1 MLIVLESTIKS
12 TKQKKMVY
20 KERLYLFCSSL
31 KLFGSTAWKGHVKK
45 WLVIND
51 VLQKSRK
58 RSYSFS
64 THRIKQWHIPKTKW
78 CKLWCI
84 QQISLSSN
92 HEGNGAIM
100 PVCDFPPLARMKK
113 SNELRRQMFL
123 LVSLWN
129 GCLYHSRGALLIVR
143 YSTNSPNSLKKLN
156 KIKHWVAFNPT
167 VL

>member
-1 MLIVLESTIKS
+1 MIVLESTIKS

-31 KLFGSTAWKGHVKK
+31 KMFGTTVWKGHVRK

-64 THRIKQWHIPKTKW
+64 AHRLKQ
-78 CKLWCI
+78 WCI
-84 QQISLSSN
+84 QQISLCSN
-92 HEGNGAIM
+92 HEGDGAIM
-100 PVCDFPPLARMKK
+100 PVCDFPPLAQMKK
-113 SNELRRQMFL
+113 SNEHRRQMFL

-143 YSTNSPNSLKKLN
+143 HSTNSPNSLKKLN